1 MALSFT
7 GLVFGMQQMDV
18 KPPAAAAREPLS
30 TVSACSK
37 PGSRR
42 CTCIS
47 MKPGATIIPVA
58 SNTSAFGDERLG
70 ATPAIRPSTIST
82 SATRSVFDDGS
93 ITLPFLITIGML
105 SNHLFQ
111 HRHAHRDTVLHL
123 IEDHRPLE
131 IRHLAGKFAS
141 AIDWPGMH
149 HDGFRPGQVQVFQL
163 QSVEAEILAGRETR
177 LVLPFQ
183 LHA

>member
-7 GLVFGMQQMDV
+7 GLVLGMQQTDV
-18 KPPAAAAREPLS
+18 KPPPAAAREPLS
-30 TVSACSK
+30 MVSACSN

-58 SNTSAFGDERLG
+58 SNTSAFGEERFG

-82 SATRSVFDDGS
+82 SATRSVFEDGS

-105 SNHLFQ
+105 SNHLFE
-111 HRHAHRDTVLHL
+111 HRHAHGDSVLHL
-123 IEDHRPLE
+123 VEDHRD
-131 IRHLAGKFAS
+131 RKS
-141 AIDWPGMH
+141 
-149 HDGFRPGQVQVFQL
+149 
-163 QSVEAEILAGRETR
+163 TR
-177 LVLPFQ
+177 LNSSHLGISYAAFC
-183 LHA
+183 LKKRNK